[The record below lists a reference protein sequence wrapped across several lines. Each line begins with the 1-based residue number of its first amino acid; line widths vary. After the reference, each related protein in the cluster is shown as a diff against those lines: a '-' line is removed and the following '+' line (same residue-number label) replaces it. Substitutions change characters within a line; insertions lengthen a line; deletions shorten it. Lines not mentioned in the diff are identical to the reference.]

1 MNTLLGPTEEQVDR
15 IHARLQQSIA
25 HGPAR
30 KHQPSNRRHVTVR
43 RAGYIAVVA
52 GALAAGLVITGA
64 IAPQGPGHGDTAQA
78 AELLQN
84 AATATI
90 KTSDPIV
97 GPGQYLRIATNS
109 AYMSQIFH
117 PTGPDTYYLYPT
129 TGTLYIPAD
138 RSQQWVWERHNLPI
152 TTVFGTPAQKAEV
165 KLGPQPPD
173 PNTDGIFRANA
184 GAFYGTPAQDDH
196 LAAQPRDAQAL
207 LAYFQQKATGK
218 GPSENS
224 EIWTL
229 ITDELRTG
237 VVPADLRAA
246 LYKTAALIPGIAVI
260 GTDVTLDGKT
270 GEAIGLM
277 NGNVRDDI
285 IIDPTTGM
293 MIGER
298 TVALKAGFGIPAGT
312 SVAWTSISTTV
323 AKTAP

>member
-1 MNTLLGPTEEQVDR
+1 MNTLLGPTNEQVDR
-15 IHARLQQSIA
+15 IHARIQESITHRA
-25 HGPAR
+25 TR
-30 KHQPSNRRHVTVR
+30 EHQPAKRPHVTVR
-43 RAGYIAVVA
+43 RAGYIAVIA
-52 GALAAGLVITGA
+52 GAVAAAVVITGG
-64 IAPQGPGHGDTAQA
+64 IGPQGLGRGDTAQA

-90 KTSDPIV
+90 NTSDPVV

-109 AYMSQIFH
+109 AYTSQIFH
-117 PTGPDTYYLYPT
+117 PTGPDTYYLHPS

-138 RSQQWVWERHNLPI
+138 RSQQWVWERQNLPI

-165 KLGPQPPD
+165 KLGPQAPD

-184 GAFYGTPAQDDH
+184 GAFYGTPAQDEH
-196 LAAQPRDAQAL
+196 LAAQPRDPQAL
-207 LAYFQQKATGK
+207 LAYFQKKARGK
-218 GPSENS
+218 GPSENA
-224 EIWTL
+224 ETWTL

-246 LYKTAALIPGIAVI
+246 LYKTAALIPGIEVI

-270 GEAIGLM
+270 GEAIGLA

-285 IIDPTTGM
+285 IIDPTTGI

-298 TVALKAGFGIPAGT
+298 TVALKARFGIPAGT

-323 AKTAP
+323 TNTAP